1 MGLSPL
7 TSPCASALMFICS
20 PSRTYLEVTACMG
33 VFMINLLIVLSSSEK
48 KWMAAMEG
56 GHSAM
61 SRSWPVQ
68 KYWPCKPP
76 VSEVHLQIPWSCS
89 SVVLLSTT
97 MRDFVWEMHV
107 NLEGEIKI
115 KNYLFKTQTSFVT
128 ISCVSIRVFRLHICN
143 FILLRVWITQLLNQ
157 LQSMLFH

>member
-1 MGLSPL
+1 
-7 TSPCASALMFICS
+7 
-20 PSRTYLEVTACMG
+20 
-33 VFMINLLIVLSSSEK
+33 
-48 KWMAAMEG
+48 MAAMEG

-61 SRSWPVQ
+61 SRWWPVQ